1 MTGINIHL
9 DSVTDFLVG
18 LLRTPSPTGYHVEAV
33 AYTQQSFEA
42 LDIPNLT
49 ITQTRKGA
57 LLLTWKGQNS
67 STLRGVTAH
76 LDTLGL
82 MVKEI
87 KSNGRL
93 KATEIGGIMWPGI
106 ELENITLRTHDNRRY
121 RGTVLLNN
129 PAAHVNK
136 KAVTNE
142 RNADTMEIRLDARTT
157 SADETRALG
166 VEVGDFIFLDPR
178 IEVTDTGF
186 IRSRFLD
193 NKAGVAVIY
202 GAVKAMH
209 EAGLQPAQETTLL
222 ISNYEEVGHGGA
234 AGFPENLHEMLCI
247 DMAAIGDGQ
256 TSDEFSVTICVKD
269 SSGPYHFD
277 FNNKLRRIASEFN
290 IPAKIDIYPYYGSD
304 GSAYWRAGGGARVAL
319 IGPGVSASHSYERTH
334 KEAIHQSVHLLV
346 RYLLDDAQP

>member
-1 MTGINIHL
+1 LTNLPINL
-9 DSVTDFLVG
+9 DAITDFLVR
-18 LLRTPSPTGYHVEAV
+18 LLNIPSPTGYHLEAV
-33 AYTQQSFEA
+33 AYIRQAFER
-42 LDIPNLT
+42 LNIPNLVISET
-49 ITQTRKGA
+49 LKGA
-57 LLLTWKGQNS
+57 LVLTWKGQS
-67 STLRGVTAH
+67 STAPQAVTAH

-87 KSNGRL
+87 KSSGRI
-93 KATEIGGIMWPGI
+93 KATEIGGIMWTGI
-106 ELENITLRTHDNRRY
+106 ELENVTLRTHDNRRY
-121 RGTVLLNN
+121 RGTVMLNN

-136 KAVTNE
+136 KATITE

-166 VEVGDFIFLDPR
+166 VEIGDFIFLDPR
-178 IEVTDTGF
+178 VEVTDTGF

-202 GAVKAMH
+202 GAIKALH
-209 EAGLQPAQETTLL
+209 ETGLQPAQDTTFL

-234 AGFPENLHEMLCI
+234 AGFPENIHEMLCI

-277 FNNKLRRIASEFN
+277 FNNKLRRIVSQLD

-304 GSAYWRAGGGARVAL
+304 GSAYWRAGGQARVAL

-334 KEAIHQSVHLLV
+334 KDSLHHSTHLLAG
-346 RYLLDDAQP
+346 YLLDNA